1 MNAKF
6 KHIPCYT
13 DYVILFD
20 QFITLQRCSMCR
32 MHWQASRT
40 LKYDHMTPVLKDIR
54 WLPILP
60 PVEYRMAMLNI
71 KTLSA
76 GEPSYLA
83 Y

>member
-1 MNAKF
+1 
-6 KHIPCYT
+6 
-13 DYVILFD
+13 
-20 QFITLQRCSMCR
+20 